1 MAPLR
6 RSLSFKRSRAGY
18 QITGSKRTKNLPLT
32 ATHTWPGEHSV
43 RRSTHTRNDDES
55 GEFGEEGWASSKMD
69 GGNSKASDE
78 ALRTQL
84 YAPSWKSVV
93 VNGASADPR
102 ESGMSEDSLPNNRIK
117 VRRDLAWS
125 SEMVKEQDYC

>member
-1 MAPLR
+1 
-6 RSLSFKRSRAGY
+6 
-18 QITGSKRTKNLPLT
+18 
-32 ATHTWPGEHSV
+32 
-43 RRSTHTRNDDES
+43 
-55 GEFGEEGWASSKMD
+55 MD

-84 YAPSWKSVV
+84 YAPNWKSVV
-93 VNGASADPR
+93 VNGASANPR

-117 VRRDLAWS
+117 VSRDLAWS